1 MNKHRIYALL
11 DLATKL
17 MVINFLWFLSVLSG
31 FIVFTIFPATE
42 ALFICVERQLRSSLA
57 YSEITKYFFKNM
69 FENFAKFSVIGLV
82 FTFFFLI
89 LSSNFIFIY
98 NYRNVLIVKMLLQ
111 PIMIFI
117 GILGVILF
125 MNIFMVNVYEKTGFK
140 GLMKTSVKNGLRY
153 PFNGIARGLILGAV
167 IFVLIMLPGLLPI
180 ISMNVVAVASVWIF
194 PKPNN
199 LEV

>member
-31 FIVFTIFPATE
+31 FIAFTIFPATA

-167 IFVLIMLPGLLPI
+167 IFLLIMLPGLLPI

-194 PKPNN
+194 PKLNN
-199 LEV
+199 LEG